1 MFQGTDSSFLAM
13 FQIPDLTL
21 TFDLA
26 EIMLHAKV
34 KGQGPFDHKASH
46 GVM

>member
-21 TFDLA
+21 TFDLVK
-26 EIMLHAKV
+26 IKLHAKV
-34 KGQGPFDHKASH
+34 NGQGAFDHKATYC
-46 GVM
+46 VM